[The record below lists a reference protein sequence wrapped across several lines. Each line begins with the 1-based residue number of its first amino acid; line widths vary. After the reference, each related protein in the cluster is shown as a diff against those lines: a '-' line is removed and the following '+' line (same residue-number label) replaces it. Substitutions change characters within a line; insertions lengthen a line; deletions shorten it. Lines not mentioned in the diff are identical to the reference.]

1 MKKKNGAKKYWEMN
15 SKELAEAT
23 KEFDQE
29 FVIDKCTPLTPAMR
43 ARWEK
48 AKRKSAKS
56 RNGRGFRVISIL
68 VDERLLKRSEAL
80 ARKMG
85 ITRDHLVARG
95 LKMVLAASEEA

>member
-1 MKKKNGAKKYWEMN
+1 MKKKNGTKRYWEMN

-29 FVIDKCTPLTPAMR
+29 FVIEKSTPLTPAMR

-56 RNGRGFRVISIL
+56 RNGRGIRVISIR
-68 VDERLLKRSEAL
+68 VDESLLKRSEAL

-85 ITRDHLVARG
+85 ISHDLLVARG
-95 LKMVLAASEEA
+95 LRKVLAATEQ